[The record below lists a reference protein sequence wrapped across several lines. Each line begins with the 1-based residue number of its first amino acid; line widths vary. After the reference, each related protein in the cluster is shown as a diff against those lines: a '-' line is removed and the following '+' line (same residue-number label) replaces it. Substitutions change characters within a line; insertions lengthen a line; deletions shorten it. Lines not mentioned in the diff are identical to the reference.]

1 MFLME
6 TFLSLFR
13 DGFYMNESGN
23 NKTIIKLND
32 GLIIKRFIDYWT
44 EGYSGLYFLYKDR
57 QKIGNF
63 QFHEDNSLWSLKIDE
78 NQRGKG
84 YGFIF
89 LNEFLKYIKKNTE
102 IKEIKLNVYKDN
114 KVAINLYKK
123 LGFEIIG
130 ENKCSFNSF
139 VMEVKL

>member
-1 MFLME
+1 MKE
-6 TFLSLFR
+6 VSLTLYR
-13 DGFYMNESGN
+13 SAFYMNESGSNKRIIRLN
-23 NKTIIKLND
+23 NGLN
-32 GLIIKRFIDYWT
+32 IKRFIDSHVSNY
-44 EGYSGLYFLYKDR
+44 EGLYFLYKDR
-57 QKIGNF
+57 KVIG
-63 QFHEDNSLWSLKIDE
+63 QFEFFSEDNSLWSVRIDD
-78 NQRGKG
+78 NFRGKG